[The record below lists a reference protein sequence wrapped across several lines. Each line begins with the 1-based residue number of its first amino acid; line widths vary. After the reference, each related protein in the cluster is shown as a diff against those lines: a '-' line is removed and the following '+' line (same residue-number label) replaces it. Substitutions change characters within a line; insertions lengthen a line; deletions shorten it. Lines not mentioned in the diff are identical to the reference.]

1 VAVFYERLSAQDR
14 VFLHFEDGPA
24 HMHLGGLTLFEPGS
38 LATPEG
44 GIDVGRIRTHI
55 ASRLHLV
62 PRYRQRLAWIPVRNR
77 PVWVDDDHFD
87 LSYHVRHTAVPRPGD
102 DAQLKLLAG
111 RIFSQQL
118 DRGKPLWE
126 IWVIEGLRDGRF
138 ALLMKTHHALADG
151 ISAFDLF
158 AALLTPEPQEHL
170 DPPQPWRARSFPSGL
185 EMLRDELFEQ
195 ARVPL
200 TLATSVADG
209 LRDPLALRDEMLA
222 PLRALWALVA
232 TGARRLGANPLNR
245 PIGPHRRFDWWVLD
259 MDVVRAIRSSLG
271 GTVNDVALAIVAG
284 AMRDIL
290 TTRGAAPDRIDFR
303 VVVPVSVRSA
313 DQQGVV
319 NNRVSGWLVPLPVGE
334 ADAGRRHAAVR
345 ETTAC
350 LKAVKM
356 ELGAE
361 LLGRAAEHA
370 APGVLLLGARLTAR
384 LSPYNL
390 IVTNVPGPPLP
401 LWLLG
406 ARLRTGFPLVPLFEH
421 QSLGIALFSYDGQL
435 CWGVNADWDG
445 VSDPRTVVDALRTSA
460 AALCEAAGIDRPA
473 VIEEAPAYQGGQ
485 LVGDGQS
492 ATP

>member
-1 VAVFYERLSAQDR
+1 MPVFYEPLSAQDR

-38 LATPEG
+38 LATPHG
-44 GIDVGRIRTHI
+44 GIDVGRIRAHI

-62 PRYRQRLAWIPVRNR
+62 PRYRQRLAWIPLRNR

-126 IWVIEGLRDGRF
+126 IWVIEGLRDGGF
-138 ALLMKTHHALADG
+138 ALLVKTHHALADG

-170 DPPQPWRARSFPSGL
+170 DPPQPWRARPAPSGI
-185 EMLRDELFEQ
+185 EMLRDEVLEQ
-195 ARVPL
+195 ARMPW
-200 TLATSVADG
+200 TLAAGLASN
-209 LRDPLALRDEMLA
+209 LRDPGALRDGLLA
-222 PLRALWALVA
+222 PMGALWALVA

-245 PIGPHRRFDWWVLD
+245 PIGPHRRFDWWVQELE
-259 MDVVRAIRSSLG
+259 VVRAVRGALG
-271 GTVNDVALAIVAG
+271 GTINDVALAIVAG
-284 AMRDIL
+284 AVRSLML
-290 TTRGAAPDRIDFR
+290 SRGARPDRVDFR
-303 VVVPVSVRSA
+303 VVVPVSVRTEDERGA
-313 DQQGVV
+313 V
-319 NNRVSGWLVPLPVGE
+319 NNRVSGWLVPLPIGE
-334 ADAGRRHAAVR
+334 PDAGRRHAAVR
-345 ETTAC
+345 ETTAR
-350 LKAVKM
+350 LKAVRM
-356 ELGAE
+356 ELGPE

-370 APGVLLLGARLTAR
+370 APGVLLIGARLTAR

-406 ARLRTGFPLVPLFEH
+406 ARLRVGFPQVPLFEH

-445 VSDPRTVVDALRTSA
+445 VSEPSAVVEALRASA
-460 AALCEAAGIDRPA
+460 GELYVAAGLSPLAAIAEGA
-473 VIEEAPAYQGGQ
+473 VG
-485 LVGDGQS
+485 
-492 ATP
+492 

>member
-1 VAVFYERLSAQDR
+1 VPVFYERLSAQDR

-24 HMHLGGLTLFEPGS
+24 HMHLGGVTLFEPGS
-38 LATPEG
+38 LETADG
-44 GIDVGRIRTHI
+44 GIDVDRIRAHI

-102 DAQLKLLAG
+102 DAQLKRLAG

-126 IWVIEGLRDGRF
+126 IWVIEGLRDGGF
-138 ALLMKTHHALADG
+138 ALLVKTHHALADG

-158 AALLTPEPQEHL
+158 AALLTPEPQTHL
-170 DPPQPWRARSFPSGL
+170 DPPEPWRARPAPSGV
-185 EMLRDELFEQ
+185 EMLGDEVLEQ

-200 TLATSVADG
+200 LLLSGVAQS
-209 LRDPLALRDEMLA
+209 LRDPWALRDDMLA

-245 PIGPHRRFDWWVLD
+245 PIGPHRRLDWWMQD
-259 MDVVRAIRSSLG
+259 MDTVRAVRAALG

-284 AMRDIL
+284 AMRTL
-290 TTRGAAPDRIDFR
+290 LAARGAAPDRIDFR

-313 DQQGVV
+313 DEQGAI
-319 NNRVSGWLVPLPVGE
+319 NNRVSGWLVALPVGE
-334 ADAGRRHAAVR
+334 PDAQRRHAAVR
-345 ETTAC
+345 ETTAR
-350 LKAVKM
+350 LKAVRM
-356 ELGAE
+356 ELGPE

-370 APGVLLLGARLTAR
+370 APGVLLLGARLTSR

-406 ARLRTGFPLVPLFEH
+406 ARLRYGFPFVPLFEN
-421 QSLGIALFSYDGQL
+421 QTLGIALFSYDGKL
-435 CWGVNADWDG
+435 CWGINADWDG

-460 AALCEAAGIDRPA
+460 EELLAAAGIAAPDRIEIA
-473 VIEEAPAYQGGQ
+473 VG
-485 LVGDGQS
+485 
-492 ATP
+492 